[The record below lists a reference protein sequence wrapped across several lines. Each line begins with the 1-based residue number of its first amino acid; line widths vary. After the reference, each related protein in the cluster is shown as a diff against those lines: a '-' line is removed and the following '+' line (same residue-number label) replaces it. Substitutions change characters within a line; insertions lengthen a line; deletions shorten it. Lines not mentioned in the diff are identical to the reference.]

1 MATAETEAAPAPADA
16 TTPAPAS
23 APSAAELNQILAKM
37 AEFAQ
42 LMPQAA
48 AATAANPID
57 FLRDVP
63 VTITAQLGHVVLP
76 IGEILKL
83 GPGAVL
89 ELEEL
94 VSQPVQLTVR
104 GVPFATGEVVV
115 VEDRFAV
122 RIKQLLSAKGG
133 KPAG

>member
-1 MATAETEAAPAPADA
+1 MSTADAVTATPPPAAPSP
-16 TTPAPAS
+16 
-23 APSAAELNQILAKM
+23 AELNQILAKM

-42 LMPQAA
+42 LLPQSASS
-48 AATAANPID
+48 TAPNSID

-76 IGEILKL
+76 IGDILKL

-94 VSQPVQLTVR
+94 VSQPIQLTVR
-104 GVPFATGEVVV
+104 GVAFATGEVVV

-122 RIKQLLSAKGG
+122 RIRQLLPAKGG
-133 KPAG
+133 KLA

>member
-1 MATAETEAAPAPADA
+1 MATADA
-16 TTPAPAS
+16 TTASPTTPPPADVT
-23 APSAAELNQILAKM
+23 QILAKM

-42 LMPQAA
+42 LLPQAA
-48 AATAANPID
+48 VTNSPNSLD

-76 IGEILKL
+76 ISEILKL

-94 VSQPVQLTVR
+94 VSQPIQLTVR

-122 RIKQLLSAKGG
+122 RIKQLLPAKGG
-133 KPAG
+133 KPITG

>member
-1 MATAETEAAPAPADA
+1 MSTAEATAST
-16 TTPAPAS
+16 TTPAPADV
-23 APSAAELNQILAKM
+23 NQILAKM

-42 LMPQAA
+42 LLPQAA
-48 AATAANPID
+48 VTNSPNSLD

-76 IGEILKL
+76 ISEILKL

-94 VSQPVQLTVR
+94 VSQPIQLTVR

-122 RIKQLLSAKGG
+122 RIKHLLPAKGG
-133 KPAG
+133 KPITG